1 MPAKPK
7 VLFLVGPT
15 AIGKTATAIR
25 LAKALNTE
33 IISADSRQFFK
44 EMTIGTAK
52 PTPEEQAQAKHHFI
66 DFLSIDEPYSA
77 GAYERD
83 VLHFLDGYFKTHRQ
97 VVITGG
103 SGLYL
108 NAVANGFDDL
118 PSAPAIR
125 EVLNQK
131 LHDHGIEVLQDE
143 LRQLDPAYYEQI
155 DLHNPQRLIRALEV
169 CLSSGKPY
177 SAYRQDAQKSRQ
189 FDAVWLGIKADR
201 KVLYD
206 RINRRVDAMVQAGLI
221 EEAEQLLPYRQ
232 HNALNTVGY
241 KELFAYFDGEY
252 SRDEAIEKIKQHT
265 RNFAKRQMTWF
276 NKQSTIR
283 WYNFDEIE
291 ALISYATEQC
301 DLSLGL

>member
-7 VLFLVGPT
+7 ALFLVGPT

-118 PSAPAIR
+118 PSDPAIR

-143 LRQLDPAYYEQI
+143 LRQLDPVYYEQI

-221 EEAEQLLPYRQ
+221 EEVEQLLPYRH

-291 ALISYATEQC
+291 ALISYAAEQC